1 MLTFVGWQT
10 FSLIQAFFLVLA
22 SFPEVQEKAR
32 TELDAVVGPHRLP
45 DFNDRDALPYV
56 CAVIKECMRWHA
68 IAPLGIPHRLVQ
80 DDEYRG
86 YLIPK
91 GTLVI
96 PNTWYV
102 ASLGPASSCQRVY
115 RLLDLRAFSRDEK
128 RYPDPEAFVPERF
141 LKNGKLNADTTG
153 PSEFAFGYGR
163 RCVS

>member
-96 PNTWYV
+96 PNIWYV
-102 ASLGPASSCQRVY
+102 GVPEPDFTSVSVLTVY
-115 RLLDLRAFSRDEK
+115 RTLGRSRATSDGIQTPNPSSRS
-128 RYPDPEAFVPERF
+128 A
-141 LKNGKLNADTTG
+141 
-153 PSEFAFGYGR
+153 S
-163 RCVS
+163 

>member
-1 MLTFVGWQT
+1 MQT

-32 TELDAVVGPHRLP
+32 AELDAVVGPHRLP

-68 IAPLGIPHRLVQ
+68 IAPLGIPHRLIQ

-91 GTLVI
+91 GALVI
-96 PNTWYV
+96 PNIWYAAFFEPALDV
-102 ASLGPASSCQRVY
+102 SVFSVHRTSGRSLAMSDGTQTPKPSSRSAS
-115 RLLDLRAFSRDEK
+115 
-128 RYPDPEAFVPERF
+128 
-141 LKNGKLNADTTG
+141 
-153 PSEFAFGYGR
+153 
-163 RCVS
+163 